1 MECDLCYFD
10 QMHQISDRHDARFF
24 HYATAVGL
32 DGLFRSAWLASNLSL
47 TYL

>member
-1 MECDLCYFD
+1 
-10 QMHQISDRHDARFF
+10 MHQISDRRDAFF
-24 HYATAVGL
+24 HYATAVDL